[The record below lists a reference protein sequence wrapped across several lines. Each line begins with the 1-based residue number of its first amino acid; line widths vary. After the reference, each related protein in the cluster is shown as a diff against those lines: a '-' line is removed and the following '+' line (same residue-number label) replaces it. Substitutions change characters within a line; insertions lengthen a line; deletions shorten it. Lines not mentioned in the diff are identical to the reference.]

1 MLLVNWSLFF
11 IIRQSKVCFNFTYFI
26 FNYLVN
32 HNSAFKDNYHKTRR
46 YPYTLPALDLL
57 DKKTS
62 LFLLEYFQDLFY
74 NHGKSGPKLKKKRQK
89 LKVYH
94 LATLG
99 EDVDLRRLPT
109 AYSSSY
115 LPQPNMC
122 DRCKHPF
129 SEEDGMV
136 LICGHGYHLTCYN
149 RKCNYC
155 EEFYKKGIFKNV
167 NKFLERLEGEDKL
180 TPEDFDDDENTE
192 KEEEEETSEEIEGI
206 SDISSILEAKIGQ
219 IIFW

>member
-1 MLLVNWSLFF
+1 ANTSPNATVDN
-11 IIRQSKVCFNFTYFI
+11 IIKQAYVI
-26 FNYLVN
+26 MN
-32 HNSAFKDNYHKTRR
+32 HNSAFKDNYHKTWR

-74 NHGKSGPKLKKKRQK
+74 NRGKSGPKLKKKRQK
-89 LKVYH
+89 PKVYH

-99 EDVDLRRLPT
+99 EDVNLRRLPT

-129 SEEDGMV
+129 SEEDGM
-136 LICGHGYHLTCYN
+136 
-149 RKCNYC
+149 
-155 EEFYKKGIFKNV
+155 
-167 NKFLERLEGEDKL
+167 FLERLEGEDKL
-180 TPEDFDDDENTE
+180 TPEDFDDDKNTE

-219 IIFW
+219 IIFWTNKYIISSMSVVNWLLKF